1 MIRFILNREDVAAH
15 LPAGAVTLDFVRRH
29 RSLTGTKEGCREGDC
44 GACMVLLGEPRD
56 DGVFYRPVNSCL
68 LPLAN
73 LAGRHLV
80 TIEGLNV
87 DGLNPIQRA
96 FVEEGGT
103 QCGFCTPGFIVS
115 FLGFLLSAPRWDVSA
130 GYDAMAGNLCR
141 CTGHVAIRR
150 AAERVCTNL
159 SDPPPARLVGGL
171 RQLVEQQWLPAYF
184 LEIPER
190 LRRAEIKAAAV
201 GGGFPIAGGTDL
213 FVQRPSELADAT
225 LTLLTRR
232 EDLRGVRFE
241 GGRCVIGAA
250 MRWADLED
258 SPILHDVLPGIA
270 EHLKLAA
277 SRPIR
282 HRATLGGNI
291 VNASPIGDL
300 TILLLALDA
309 DLALSDGQARRVVR
323 LRDFF
328 LGYKKLSKRSEE
340 LVTHVSLAVPPKGAV
355 LGFEKVSRRTHLDIA
370 SVNSAML
377 AVRQNNH
384 VASIQLSAGGV
395 APVPLYLKRTSEQ
408 LTGAALTAANLRG
421 ALDTAASEIAPISD
435 VRGSADYK
443 RGLLRQLLVAHFLKL
458 APELE
463 EELAS

>member
-1 MIRFILNREDVAAH
+1 MIRFILNREDVATH

-29 RSLTGTKEGCREGDC
+29 RGLTGTKEGCREGDC

-80 TIEGLNV
+80 TIEGLNL

-115 FLGFLLSAPRWDVSA
+115 FLGFLLSAPRWDVAA

-141 CTGHVAIRR
+141 CTGHIAIRR
-150 AAERVCTNL
+150 AADRVCAGLGNMPPATLDERV
-159 SDPPPARLVGGL
+159 RWLVGQ
-171 RQLVEQQWLPAYF
+171 RWLPEYF
-184 LEIPER
+184 LEVPER
-190 LRRAEIKAAAV
+190 LRRAEIQAASAS
-201 GGGFPIAGGTDL
+201 GGVPIAGGTDL
-213 FVQRPSELADAT
+213 FVQRADELSEAT
-225 LTLLTRR
+225 LTLLSRR
-232 EDLRGVRFE
+232 GDLRGARLE
-241 GGRCVIGAA
+241 GGRCVVGAA
-250 MRWADLED
+250 TRWADLED
-258 SPILHDVLPGIA
+258 SPVLRDVLPGV
-270 EHLKLAA
+270 EEYLKLAA

-309 DLALSDGQARRVVR
+309 ELSLSDGHARRVVR

-328 LGYKKLSKRSEE
+328 LGYKKLNKRPEE
-340 LVTHVSLAVPPKGAV
+340 LVTYISFAAPPKNAV
-355 LGFEKVSRRTHLDIA
+355 LTFEKVSRRVHLDIA

-377 AVRQNNH
+377 ATRENGRVT
-384 VASIQLSAGGV
+384 SIHLSAGGV
-395 APVPLYLKRTSEQ
+395 APVPLYLTRTSEE
-408 LTGAALTAANLRG
+408 LTGTKLTVANLRA
-421 ALDTAASEIAPISD
+421 ALDTAASEITPISD

-443 RGLLRQLLVAHFLKL
+443 RALLRQLLVAHFLKL

-463 EELAS
+463 KELTA